1 MKKWKERWNEM
12 LPYEKKFEVA
22 SYVLICP
29 FAVFFVLDILAAFG
43 VLTIAFDAFVISTV
57 FGALTLGCQT
67 VVCWRKE
74 RNTAILAMI
83 MGIWWGLDVI
93 WEIAK
98 LFI

>member
-22 SYVLICP
+22 SWVILCP
-29 FAVFFVLDILAAFG
+29 AVAFLVLDILDAFG
-43 VLTIAFDAFVISTV
+43 VLTLAFDAFVVSLV
-57 FGALTLGCQT
+57 PLALAFGCQA
-67 VVCWRKE
+67 VVCWRKY
-74 RNTAILAMI
+74 RSTAIWSMI